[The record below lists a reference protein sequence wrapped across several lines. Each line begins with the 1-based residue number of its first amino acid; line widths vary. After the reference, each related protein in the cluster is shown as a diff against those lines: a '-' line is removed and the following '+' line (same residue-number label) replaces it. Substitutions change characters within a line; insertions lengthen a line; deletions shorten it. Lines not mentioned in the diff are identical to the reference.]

1 MIDLVRAEKF
11 AIWIAERAGKLI
23 LENKNKIEI
32 TEIKDKQDFCTNVD
46 LKSEKLIIDA
56 IKKEYPDH
64 VIISEEIGKVDK
76 KSDYAWIIDP
86 IDGTKNFM
94 RNMPMFCVS
103 IALQF
108 SGETIV
114 GVVFNPLAQMTFH
127 ARNGGG
133 TRLNGHKI
141 KVSGIKKLD
150 HSYVYIDSGK
160 IYGLNETDRKKALE
174 RLNILITSVF
184 RVHSYGS
191 GALGLCHL
199 AQGSYDIYFD
209 ITGFTKLVDV
219 AAGSI
224 IVKEAGGTFSEM
236 DGHFLATN
244 GHLEKKVIELLKV

>member
-1 MIDLVRAEKF
+1 MIDLVKAEKF
-11 AIWIAERAGKLI
+11 AIGIAEKAGKLI

-94 RNMPMFCVS
+94 RNMPLFCVS

-108 SGETIV
+108 RGKTVV
-114 GVVFNPLAQMTFH
+114 GSVYNPTSEMMFH
-127 ARNGGG
+127 AREGGG
-133 TRLNGHKI
+133 AWLDGHEI
-141 KVSGIKKLD
+141 KVSDIKKID
-150 HSYVYIDSGK
+150 HAYAYIDSGK
-160 IYGLNETDRKKALE
+160 IYKLDENDRDIALL
-174 RLNILITSVF
+174 RLGNLMKSVF

-209 ITGFTKLVDV
+209 ITGHTKLVDI

-224 IVKEAGGTFSEM
+224 IVKEAGGTFSKM
-236 DGHFLATN
+236 DGHVLATN
-244 GHLEKKVIELLKV
+244 GHLEKKIIELLKV